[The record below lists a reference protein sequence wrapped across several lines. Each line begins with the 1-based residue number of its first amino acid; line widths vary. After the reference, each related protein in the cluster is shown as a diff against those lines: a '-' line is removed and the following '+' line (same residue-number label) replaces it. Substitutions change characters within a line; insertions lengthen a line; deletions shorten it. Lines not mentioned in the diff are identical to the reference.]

1 MLKINLKVY
10 KNKRGD
16 SLELTQAIV
25 FNMIKMNLRDFHYSI
40 TIIKNTKRIKTTAKK
55 IIETKSNKPNKKYRN
70 KLK

>member
-40 TIIKNTKRIKTTAKK
+40 TIIKETKRINIKAKK
-55 IIETKSNKPNKKYRN
+55 NNRN
-70 KLK
+70 

>member
-16 SLELTQAIV
+16 SLELTQAII
-25 FNMIKMNLRDFHYSI
+25 FNMIKINLRGFHYSI
-40 TIIKNTKRIKTTAKK
+40 IIIKETKRINIKAKK
-55 IIETKSNKPNKKYRN
+55 RIETKSNKPNKKYRN